1 MHPILIQLGKLP
13 IHTFGVL
20 MGAAFLAG
28 ILISMR
34 NARMWGLD
42 PEEIFNLS
50 FWIMLSGIGGAR
62 LVYILI
68 DLLQKGADSEFLSR
82 PIAWLAIWEGGLV
95 WYGGF
100 IGAGAVVIA
109 YAYRH
114 EMPVWR
120 VCDVLA
126 PGTFIGLG
134 IGRIGCLMAGD
145 DFGRPTTVPWG
156 IVFRNPEALVYP
168 DSLRGVPLHPTQV
181 YMELKSFS
189 IGVFLMIMLRYRKR
203 FDGEILALALL
214 VYPPLRA
221 IVEIY
226 RGDFQRG
233 YWIPGVLSTSQ
244 GIGIVMVLV
253 GVGFWIWRRRAAPPL
268 KAAAPDALLP
278 ESRTA

>member
-62 LVYILI
+62 LVYIII
-68 DLLQKGADSEFLSR
+68 DLLQKGADSEFLTR

-100 IGAGAVVIA
+100 IGATLTVLW
-109 YAYRH
+109 YARRFQ
-114 EMPVWR
+114 MPVWR
-120 VCDVLA
+120 VCDALA
-126 PGTFIGLG
+126 PATFIGLA

-168 DSLRGVPLHPTQV
+168 DSLRGVPLHPTQI
-181 YMELKSFS
+181 YMEAKSFS
-189 IGVFLMIMLRYRKR
+189 IGVFLMWFLRKR
-203 FDGEILALALL
+203 KSFDGQMLALALL

-244 GIGIVMVLV
+244 GIGLVMVIV
-253 GVGFWIWRRRAAPPL
+253 GVAFWIWRRRRAPEM
-268 KAAAPDALLP
+268 KAAAPAALP